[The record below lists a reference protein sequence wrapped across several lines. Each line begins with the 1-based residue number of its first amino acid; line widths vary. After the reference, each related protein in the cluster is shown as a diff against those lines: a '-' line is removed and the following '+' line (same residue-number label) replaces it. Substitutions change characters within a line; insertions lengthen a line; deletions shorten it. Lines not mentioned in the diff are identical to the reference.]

1 MLKVCPVIPLKN
13 CKVFS
18 GQTLSN
24 QSETAMNKDKIKEL
38 SAEEIVELLI
48 ANLSECNTLLSIL
61 GTKAEFDQKNVRK
74 LRNELMFARTKAR
87 NLARELEEMKKP
99 TNTFKL
105 SS

>member
-1 MLKVCPVIPLKN
+1 
-13 CKVFS
+13 
-18 GQTLSN
+18 
-24 QSETAMNKDKIKEL
+24 MNRDKIKKH

-61 GTKAEFDQKNVRK
+61 GTKAEFDQNNLRK

-87 NLARELEEMKKP
+87 NLARELEEMQKP
-99 TNTFKL
+99 TNTFNL